1 MTRQGGIS
9 ATNDI
14 TTVPLLV
21 RQSGSVDLDRVIAAL
36 SDLAWLGRQSDGP
49 AARSDRRRIA
59 TDLELPIRDG
69 SAPGPVRTATY
80 IDIGLAHLIGEHV
93 FVEIAWQSA
102 LAAPL
107 FPVFAGELRI
117 SVDGI
122 VLDGRYA
129 PPLGTLGLLLDRAL
143 LHFVARRTAGALL
156 ARLANH
162 FASSARDAGS
172 ASTDDP

>member
-1 MTRQGGIS
+1 METQHL

-21 RQSGSVDLDRVIAAL
+21 RRLGPVATDRVIAAL
-36 SDLAWLGRQSDGP
+36 TDLTWLGLRVVAP
-49 AARSDRRRIA
+49 TDRPDLRRIA

-69 SAPGPVRTATY
+69 SATGPVRQATH
-80 IDIGLAHLIGEHV
+80 IDIGRAQLVGDHV

-102 LAAPL
+102 TFAPL

-117 SVDGI
+117 STGDV

-129 PPLGTLGLLLDRAL
+129 PPLGALGLLLDKAL

-156 ARLANH
+156 ERLARE
-162 FASSARDAGS
+162 FES
-172 ASTDDP
+172 